1 VTRFQAIIFDLD
13 GVLLD
18 SEQVAIDVS
27 CLAAEK
33 AGYSIP
39 RDFWLSTVG
48 HAAEQIRLLFPATF
62 GGPDAFD
69 ELQVVID
76 ALYVTRV
83 TELGPGIVRSGVRDL
98 LAELAARSV
107 PCAVATSSHRSW
119 AESCLRTSELR
130 PNFKVVVGR
139 DDAGAPKPN
148 PGVFRLA
155 ASRLGI
161 APEACIVLEDSET
174 GISAAASAGMHS
186 ILVPDLQPPSF
197 TARRQAQAVFASI
210 PAAIPYVISLL
221 STADTITENYPKQC
235 LSVA

>member
-1 VTRFQAIIFDLD
+1 MTRFQAIIFDLD

-39 RDFWLSTVG
+39 REFWLSTVG
-48 HAAEQIRLLFPATF
+48 HATEQIRLLFADMF
-62 GGPDAFD
+62 GEPGAFD
-69 ELQVVID
+69 ELQTAID

-83 TELGPGIVRSGVRDL
+83 TDLGPGIVKSGVRDL
-98 LAELAARSV
+98 LTELSARSV

-119 AESCLRTSELR
+119 AESCLRTSELW
-130 PNFKVVVGR
+130 PNFKVVIGR
-139 DDAGAPKPN
+139 EDAGAPKPN
-148 PGVFRLA
+148 PAVFRLA

-161 APEACIVLEDSET
+161 APEACIVFEDSET
-174 GISAAASAGMHS
+174 GIRAAASAGMHS

-197 TARRQAQAVFASI
+197 TARRQAHAVFASI

-221 STADTITENYPKQC
+221 GTADTITENY
-235 LSVA
+235 